1 MGTKGLKKPVGSEG
15 LAREE
20 GNEGLIGIR
29 RIE

>member
-20 GNEGLIGIR
+20 GNEGLTGIR